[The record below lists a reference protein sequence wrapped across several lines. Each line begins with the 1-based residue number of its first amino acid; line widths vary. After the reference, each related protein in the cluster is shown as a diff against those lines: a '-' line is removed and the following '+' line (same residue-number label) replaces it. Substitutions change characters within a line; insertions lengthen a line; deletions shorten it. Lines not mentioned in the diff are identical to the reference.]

1 MPLTAEQKKMYMAMG
16 LSGETVRRT
25 PGQIAGQQFIVD
37 GLEDCVVEVLDHC
50 AQVCTMR
57 NLPRASACIFQEV
70 A

>member
-1 MPLTAEQKKMYMAMG
+1 
-16 LSGETVRRT
+16 VRRT